1 MAETPETK
9 LTKKI
14 LNRLNDIE
22 GCRAEK
28 LHGGPYGKQKL
39 DVFGAKDG
47 KMFYLEIKV
56 PGKKPT
62 PKQDSTIRKW
72 KTEAGVLATWIDR
85 VEDAEQIINQL

>member
-9 LTKKI
+9 LTRKI
-14 LNRLNDIE
+14 LDKLNKIE

-39 DVFGAKDG
+39 DVFGAKNG

-56 PGKKPT
+56 PGNGPT
-62 PKQDSTIRKW
+62 PKQVSTIRKW
-72 KTEAGVLATWIDR
+72 KTEAGVLATWIDT
-85 VEDAEQIINQL
+85 VEDAERMVNQL